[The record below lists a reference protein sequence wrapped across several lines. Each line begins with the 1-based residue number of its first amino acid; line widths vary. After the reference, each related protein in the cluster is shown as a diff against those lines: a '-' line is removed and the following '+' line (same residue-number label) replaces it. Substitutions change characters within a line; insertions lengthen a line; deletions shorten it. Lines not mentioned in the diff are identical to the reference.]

1 MSAAFQTIAENGF
14 SGSSTLDIASRARVS
29 KRELYALFGNR
40 DDILLACI
48 VERATAISDSL
59 TLPEAQTIGELTE
72 VLRTFGYR
80 LLKGTTRPDVMTA
93 FRFAV
98 ARSQDLPGAARAIDK
113 HGRRASRAALSRLF
127 EQAIENG
134 LVKPVDIDRMVRTYF
149 GLVWSDL
156 QVGLLLGVS
165 KAPSD
170 PEIRALADE
179 AAGTFIAI
187 YGAAAVRPVAVGP
200 ASEP

>member
-48 VERATAISDSL
+48 VERATAVSDSL
-59 TLPEAQTIGELTE
+59 ALPEAQTIGELTE

-80 LLKGTTRPDVMTA
+80 LLKGTTRPDVITA

-127 EQAIENG
+127 EQAIANG

-187 YGAAAVRPVAVGP
+187 YGAAAVRPVAAGP